1 MSSRDTKTIFNFEFK
16 LVSFI
21 NERVKWTSFGAYHT
35 YSQEVDSLLSL
46 SYVYI
51 GEPPV
56 YLGVD

>member
-56 YLGVD
+56 Y